1 MGLYEDL
8 KKMEENEGKE
18 EGPSIADEV
27 EKVGAEHAINPP
39 KPSELDDAIKQAAQE
54 NQEPSQCACGSH
66 LEGECGECDSAKSD
80 NVGGTCPTCQ
90 KTFRHLSRHKCKVA
104 EATTVIEVDTITI
117 LKKEYDEL
125 KLELDAEREK
135 SAALNTDLNE
145 LIDQVRDDSKEK
157 EDGETKNKV
166 VKGCALFVDCYPT
179 KLSSSQV
186 HLDFGDLIMP
196 LCKEIAEERNIV
208 NWRLLRYGEGAA
220 LLCGKL
226 EKFFQSEEKL
236 PNIIYAT
243 STSPEYQA
251 CCEILHYHVSAVFE
265 GKG

>member
-1 MGLYEDL
+1 MGLYDDL

-39 KPSELDDAIKQAAQE
+39 KPSELDDAIEQAAQE
-54 NQEPSQCACGSH
+54 NQEPPQCACGSH
-66 LEGECGECDSAKSD
+66 LAGECDECDPKKSD

-90 KTFRHLSRHKCKVA
+90 KTFKHLSRHKCKAV
-104 EATTVIEVDTITI
+104 ETVTVIEVDTITI

-125 KLELDAEREK
+125 KLALDAERKK

-145 LIDQVRDDSKEK
+145 LIDQVRDDGKEK
-157 EDGETKNKV
+157 EEKKQEEP
-166 VKGCALFVDCYPT
+166 KGCALFVDCYPT

-186 HLDFGDLIMP
+186 HLNFGDLIMP

-226 EKFFQSEEKL
+226 EKFFQSKEKV

-243 STSPEYQA
+243 SASPEYQA
-251 CCEILHYHVSAVFE
+251 CCEILHSHVSAVFE